1 MTASENLVDL
11 TDAELVRDPFTAYSR
26 IRERDGLAKALIP
39 GVEPMWL
46 VTRYDEV
53 KLVMGDP
60 RFVSAA
66 SAVPGAPDLREQ
78 LWHAVGIPEELFG
91 YLKGGISEVDGAGH
105 ARLRGLVTRAFTV
118 RRVRELRPRIA
129 ELTERLLD
137 ELAGHATDGV
147 VDLLRHFA
155 YPLPIAVICELVG
168 IPEEDRPRWREWS
181 AAMAVGAGPG
191 MAGALTSMVDHL
203 RVLIEF
209 RRHRPGD
216 DLLSGLIRAQAEDGD
231 RLSDTE
237 MIALV
242 QNLVVAGHE
251 TTAHLIANGTAALL
265 THPDQL
271 ALLRAEPA
279 RWPKAVHELMR
290 WCGPGLGTRMRYAAE
305 DVEIGGTLVRRGEG
319 VLPVLAGA
327 NYDPR
332 MFADPERLDVT
343 RDPGRAET
351 HVGFGAGPH
360 YCLGAALARQE
371 AEIAFEAL
379 FRRYPGLR
387 LAVEPGELRHGPNPG
402 TWQLDALPVRW

>member
-1 MTASENLVDL
+1 MTTSEGMVDL

-26 IRERDGLAKALIP
+26 IRERAALAKAVVP
-39 GVEPMWL
+39 GIEPMWL
-46 VTRYDEV
+46 VTRYDDV
-53 KLVMGDP
+53 KLVMSDP
-60 RFVSAA
+60 RFVSSAA
-66 SAVPGAPDLREQ
+66 AVPGAVDLREQ
-78 LWHAVGIPEELFG
+78 LWRATGIPEEHFV
-91 YLKGGISEVDGAGH
+91 YLKAGVSEVDGAEH

-118 RRVRELRPRIA
+118 RRVTELRPRIA

-137 ELAGHATDGV
+137 ELPGRAEDGV

-168 IPEEDRPRWREWS
+168 IPEKDRPQWRDWS
-181 AAMAVGAGPG
+181 AALAAGFGPG
-191 MAGALTSMVDHL
+191 VAEALAGMVDHV
-203 RVLIEF
+203 RVLLEF
-209 RRHRPGD
+209 RRHHPAD
-216 DLLSGLIRAQAEDGD
+216 DLITGLVRAQAEDGD
-231 RLSDTE
+231 RLSDVE

-251 TTAHLIANGTAALL
+251 TTAHLLANGTAALL

-271 ALLRAEPA
+271 ALLRADPA
-279 RWPKAVHELMR
+279 LLPKAVHELMR

-305 DVEIGGTLVRRGEG
+305 DVEIGGELVRRGEA
-319 VLPVLAGA
+319 VMPVLAGA

-332 MFADPERLDVT
+332 EFATPERLDIT

-371 AEIAFEAL
+371 AEIAFGAL
-379 FRRYPGLR
+379 FRRYPGLA
-387 LAVEPGELRHGPNPG
+387 LAVEPEELRHGPNPG

>member
-1 MTASENLVDL
+1 MTTSEGMVDL

-26 IRERDGLAKALIP
+26 IRERAALAKAVVP
-39 GVEPMWL
+39 GIEPMWL
-46 VTRYDEV
+46 VTRYDDV
-53 KLVMGDP
+53 KLVMSDP
-60 RFVSAA
+60 RFVSSAA
-66 SAVPGAPDLREQ
+66 AVPGAVDLREQ
-78 LWHAVGIPEELFG
+78 LWRATGIPEEHFV
-91 YLKGGISEVDGAGH
+91 YLKSGISEVDGAEH

-118 RRVRELRPRIA
+118 RRVTELRPRIA

-137 ELAGHATDGV
+137 ELPGQAEDGV

-168 IPEEDRPRWREWS
+168 IPEADRPQWREWS
-181 AAMAVGAGPG
+181 AALAAGFGPG
-191 MAGALTSMVDHL
+191 VAEALAGMVDHV
-203 RVLIEF
+203 RVLLEF
-209 RRHRPGD
+209 RRHHPAD
-216 DLLSGLIRAQAEDGD
+216 DLITGLVRAQAEDGD
-231 RLSDTE
+231 RLSDVE

-251 TTAHLIANGTAALL
+251 TTAHLLANGTAALL

-271 ALLRAEPA
+271 ALLRADPA
-279 RWPKAVHELMR
+279 LLPKAVHELMR

-305 DVEIGGTLVRRGEG
+305 DVEIGGELVRRGEA
-319 VLPVLAGA
+319 VMPVLAGA

-332 MFADPERLDVT
+332 KFTAPERLDIT

-371 AEIAFEAL
+371 AEIAFGAL
-379 FRRYPGLR
+379 FRRCPGLA
-387 LAVEPGELRHGPNPG
+387 LAVEPEELRHGPNPG